1 LVKFLG
7 YVLEQTGVADKSPK
21 AWRESGKARR
31 LMESKVN
38 KVYQLMER
46 QPAEQAAC
54 SNNRQS

>member
-1 LVKFLG
+1 MCRRPVTFLVKFLG

-46 QPAEQAAC
+46 
-54 SNNRQS
+54 